1 LLGHVKYAFP
11 AGLAVGLAAA
21 AADAVILGA
30 RNPGWM
36 AFAFLAYG
44 LTSAACLVALSV
56 PVWALCRARG
66 YRPGPRALAAF
77 YIGLPFFGLA
87 ALAVAETIR
96 RAVIPAVF
104 KSTHEA
110 IPVVAAS
117 LCGFLFGAVFVALIA
132 SAMRRDRS
140 EALVES
146 ASGASASGGR
156 GRSTAT
162 GASAGALKAAGL
174 AVVGLAILSALGLL
188 AGNLTYGLAH
198 KPGKNLIIVCV
209 DALRPD
215 HLSCYGYAKET
226 SPNID
231 ALARSGAIFE
241 RAICQSP
248 GSTAS
253 HASVMTSLYPLTHG
267 AWNVGDSLQKGVP
280 SLQKLLHERG
290 YATAFFGNNYFL
302 EPRFGFAE
310 GFDTFGDEEIAYKV
324 RRAPLGLYARSL
336 GVARLFHLWRYEP
349 GVPSE
354 FSISQALSWIEKN
367 RRRKFFVFV
376 HLMDPHAPY
385 SPPSEYRHKFFSRE
399 YEGEVRDG
407 KSLRKRIPSLKP
419 WEKEQLVD
427 LYDGEVAYADSKVG
441 RLISALRG
449 WGLDED
455 TVIVVTA
462 DHGEVLT
469 EHGGIFNHGYLWDC
483 CVRVPLIFSY
493 PPAIPGGVAKS
504 CVVQSIDIA
513 PTALSLMGEAPLE
526 SAQGRDLTEMIRS
539 GKGSCGG
546 GGSGA
551 GVCEGAGE
559 GGRGHEGAAMG
570 TGETAGAAAPAGG
583 GRAVVSGEAGGSPGR
598 ATGGR
603 CVAYTLGGITKGE
616 GYAITGRR
624 WKLAWIDDEHVQLYD
639 LLNDPGETRN
649 LIAERPEVAADLKR
663 QLLVW
668 MKESA
673 AAAMV
678 PRSETVDL
686 NRLEGEVQDRLR
698 TLGYIK

>member
-1 LLGHVKYAFP
+1 LTEEASRNLLSHFKYALP

-21 AADAVILGA
+21 VVDAAILGA
-30 RNPGWM
+30 RNPAWM

-44 LTSAACLVALSV
+44 LTCAACLLALSV
-56 PVWALCRARG
+56 PVWALCRAAG

-77 YIGLPFFGLA
+77 YVGLPLFGLA
-87 ALAVAETIR
+87 ALAGAEAIR

-104 KSTHEA
+104 KSPHAA

-117 LCGFLFGAVFVALIA
+117 LCGFLLGAGFVALLA
-132 SAMRRDRS
+132 SAVRGD
-140 EALVES
+140 AKD
-146 ASGASASGGR
+146 AIAGYDKSGAAGGR
-156 GRSTAT
+156 SDRAGRSM
-162 GASAGALKAAGL
+162 SALRAAGL
-174 AVVGLAILSALGLL
+174 AVVGLAILSALSLL
-188 AGNLTYGLAH
+188 AGVLSYRA
-198 KPGKNLIIVCV
+198 KSRPGKNLIIVCV

-215 HLSCYGYAKET
+215 HLSCYGYAKRT

-231 ALARSGAIFE
+231 GLARSGAMFE

-253 HASVMTSLYPLTHG
+253 HASIMTSLYPLTHG

-280 SLQKLLHERG
+280 SLQKLLHKRG

-310 GFDTFGDEEIAYKV
+310 GFDTFVDEELAYKAK
-324 RRAPLGLYARSL
+324 RAPIGLYARSL
-336 GVARLFHLWRYEP
+336 GVTRLFHLRLYEP

-367 RRRKFFVFV
+367 RRRRFFVFL

-385 SPPSEYRHKFFSRE
+385 SPPADYRHKFFSRE

-407 KSLRKRIPSLKP
+407 ENLRARMASLKP

-441 RLISALRG
+441 RLTAALRD
-449 WGLDED
+449 WGLDDD

-483 CVRVPLIFSY
+483 CVRVPLIFNY
-493 PPAIPGGVAKS
+493 PPAIPSGVVKK

-513 PTALSLMGEAPLE
+513 PTALSLMEEAPLE
-526 SAQGRDLTEMIRS
+526 SAQGRDLTEMIGS
-539 GKGSCGG
+539 GEGSCGG
-546 GGSGA
+546 A
-551 GVCEGAGE
+551 GDADGECERAGE
-559 GGRGHEGAAMG
+559 EGGAK
-570 TGETAGAAAPAGG
+570 
-583 GRAVVSGEAGGSPGR
+583 GS

-639 LLNDPGETRN
+639 LLNDPGETKN
-649 LIAERPEVAADLKR
+649 LIAEKPEIAAELKR
-663 QLLVW
+663 QLLIW